1 MQCGRYK
8 NIATERVL
16 LRNTVVLYSIDA
28 MTALLDWDD
37 EYEAE
42 PPRQRPLARAALS
55 PGELPPAVQAAVWR
69 GDQLG
74 TPTTKV
80 VLTGFPNLDKE
91 LPGGGWPAHALTE
104 LLQPQPSVMEWRLLG
119 PAIRDVVSQGK
130 DVIVISPPKHP
141 HLPGLRQ
148 QGVDE
153 RHLVWIQAETPA
165 ERLWVTE
172 QLVKANA
179 AGLLIAWLPQARQE
193 QIRRLQV
200 CAHSCDS
207 PVFLCR
213 PATAEHEPSAASL
226 RLQVRHA
233 PDWELHVHLLKR
245 KGGTHNGLIKLP
257 SVPASLASL
266 ITPRL
271 LKPSTLLAAR
281 QKRALDASLPHVL
294 GRPSSRPPA
303 LRVPTP

>member
-1 MQCGRYK
+1 M
-8 NIATERVL
+8 A
-16 LRNTVVLYSIDA
+16 
-28 MTALLDWDD
+28 ALLHWDD
-37 EYEAE
+37 ENDTER
-42 PPRQRPLARAALS
+42 PPLGAPARAALQR
-55 PGELPPAVQAAVWR
+55 GELPAAVQAAVWR

-74 TPTTKV
+74 TPTTRV
-80 VLTGFPNLDKE
+80 VLTGFPDLDKE

-104 LLQPQPSVMEWRLLG
+104 LLQPQPGVMEWRLLG
-119 PAIRDVVSQGK
+119 PAIRDVASQGK
-130 DVIVISPPKHP
+130 HVIVVSPPKHP

-153 RHLVWIQAETPA
+153 RLLVWIQAETPA

-179 AGLLIAWLPQARQE
+179 AGLLISWLPQARQE

-200 CAHSCDS
+200 CAHSCNS

-213 PATAEHEPSAASL
+213 PATAEHEPSAAQL

-245 KGGTHNGLIKLP
+245 RGGTHDGLIKLP
-257 SVPASLASL
+257 SVPASLDSL

-271 LKPSTLLAAR
+271 MQPSALIAAR
-281 QKRALDASLPHVL
+281 QKRAADTSLSHVL
-294 GRPSSRPPA
+294 GRPSSRPPT

>member
-1 MQCGRYK
+1 M
-8 NIATERVL
+8 AP
-16 LRNTVVLYSIDA
+16 
-28 MTALLDWDD
+28 LLDWID
-37 EYEAE
+37 EDCAV
-42 PPRQRPLARAALS
+42 PPLQSAPARAVLR
-55 PGELPPAVQAAVWR
+55 PGELPPAVQAAIWR

-74 TPTTKV
+74 TPTAEV
-80 VLTGFPNLDKE
+80 VRTGFPNLDKE

-104 LLQPQPSVMEWRLLG
+104 LLQPQPGVMEWRLLG
-119 PAIRDVVSQGK
+119 PAIRHVVSQGK
-130 DVIVISPPKHP
+130 DVVVVSPPKHP

-153 RHLVWIQAETPA
+153 RHLVWIQADTPA

-172 QLVKANA
+172 QLVKANS

-207 PVFLCR
+207 PVFLFR
-213 PATAEHEPSAASL
+213 PAAVEHEPSAAPL
-226 RLQVRHA
+226 RLQLRHA

-245 KGGTHNGLIKLP
+245 KGGTHDELIKLP
-257 SVPASLASL
+257 SVPGSLASL
-266 ITPRL
+266 LTPRL
-271 LKPSTLLAAR
+271 MKPSTLLTAR
-281 QKRALDASLPHVL
+281 QKRTVDASLPHVL